1 MFYGR
6 RESAL
11 AKKAFV
17 AVVLLFVATAAW
29 HGYRIARGP
38 QEEADAVLLPGPDIR
53 VQSPTPAS
61 PPEAEPGPDPMEPE
75 VSSLPPI
82 EAASAVAALPP
93 PPPPYRAFVDEPWL
107 HVSKGR
113 LKMYYYIGDRLER
126 EYSIAVGAN
135 GGQKERVGDH
145 RTPVG
150 SFSVQ
155 QIQDSRGWTYDFGD
169 GKGPIRGAYGPWF
182 IRLKTPRWKGIG
194 IHGTHDPESIGT
206 MVTQGCVRLW
216 NKDLEELK
224 ERVFIGM
231 KVIITE

>member
-6 RESAL
+6 RESDL

-17 AVVLLFVATAAW
+17 TVVLLLVASAAW

-38 QEEADAVLLPGPDIR
+38 QEEADAVLLTDPDIR
-53 VQSPTPAS
+53 VPSPLPTP
-61 PPEAEPGPDPMEPE
+61 PPEAEPDPVEPE

-82 EAASAVAALPP
+82 EAAPAVVALPP
-93 PPPPYRAFVDEPWL
+93 PAQPYRAFVDEPWL

-113 LKMYYYIGDRLER
+113 LRMYYYIGDRLER
-126 EYSIAVGAN
+126 EYPIAVGAN

-155 QIQDSRGWTYDFGD
+155 QIQDSRGWTYDFRD

-182 IRLKTPRWKGIG
+182 IRLRTPRWKGIG